1 MSSAPRTSEHAQA
14 RPIVAASVL
23 ADGLYAGIIGA
34 AIVALW
40 FLALDAIAGR
50 PFLTPTLLGTW
61 LIRGHQFT
69 NVTVADPAM
78 VAAYTAIHVVAFV
91 FVGTLASYLFAL
103 FERHPAAGI
112 GLVFLFSFFE
122 VGFFVFSA
130 ALGGGILGRLGPW
143 AVGVG
148 NLLAAAGMATYL
160 WLRHPDLKE
169 SLRHVWDE

>member
-1 MSSAPRTSEHAQA
+1 MSSAPRTEHAPA

-23 ADGLYAGIIGA
+23 SDGLYAGIIGA
-34 AIVALW
+34 AVVALW

-50 PFLTPTLLGTW
+50 PFHTPTMLGTW
-61 LIRGHQFT
+61 LIRGYEFLAT
-69 NVTVADPAM
+69 ATVDPAM
-78 VAAYTAIHVVAFV
+78 VAAYTAIHVVSFV

-112 GLVFLFSFFE
+112 GLVFLFTFFE

-130 ALGGGILGRLGPW
+130 ALGGDLLGRLGPW
-143 AVGVG
+143 AVGIG

-160 WLRHPDLKE
+160 WLRHPALKE